1 MRGRRWQQS
10 SSADAAVSVEISGSN
25 TTSRVCRHRLG
36 LDRRRRHARDLHRAT
51 ARSTRTRPPRS
62 PVCPRTPAPRARSQ
76 PRSPGGRSSGSGSS
90 CGETPAS
97 SSHAANAS
105 PSRTTTS
112 PEFERTCPRRPP
124 SPAAWRP
131 KDFEEAREDIEQLPL
146 LTDAHSIALHTR
158 DRLVALVPTIPT
170 NVVQQIDRRLKA
182 NGPQLVG
189 AKQPAATL
197 LRALEPCG
205 MTRRPP
211 SSGSSAT
218 C

>member
-124 SPAAWRP
+124 
-131 KDFEEAREDIEQLPL
+131 I